1 MVTRTHLTPWR
12 TFDIMKNKLW
22 TCKTDMPASFACTT
36 SCYHLYQAKLLH
48 MLLILSSGDVAVHHP
63 SNPTWQHWPY
73 PLPGSLY
80 QFSYTSLEIC
90 HPLYE
95 LCCPSLEQWQPP
107 WGREQCCLWL
117 EWCSMS
123 LDWCCPALDWCRP
136 SWQQCLLL
144 LGEQSPLRL
153 EWYLCHPSDPV
164 RWRQICGRRSPPP
177 GLKVGKR
184 RRHTWPEG
192 PAKVLSNDFA
202 QLPKWQCLIDLYF
215 GRCEGRL
222 ALDWMCIRKFLSDFH
237 ENWSEGCSLMVR
249 DCLTLLVDDSA
260 VLSHEVCRRR
270 GSHIHDWRS
279 ARQPISPSI
288 GDWKLTCVYFS
299 NVVSIST

>member
-164 RWRQICGRRSPPP
+164 RWHQICGRRSPPP
-177 GLKVGKR
+177 GLKLVR
-184 RRHTWPEG
+184 EG
-192 PAKVLSNDFA
+192 GTHGRKVLQKCCHMILPSFQNGNVWSICILGGVREGSRLIGCVFA
-202 QLPKWQCLIDLYF
+202 SSRAISTRIEVKAVAWWWGIVW
-215 GRCEGRL
+215 RCW
-222 ALDWMCIRKFLSDFH
+222 WMT
-237 ENWSEGCSLMVR
+237 VQY
-249 DCLTLLVDDSA
+249 SA
-260 VLSHEVCRRR
+260 MRYVGVGAVTSTTDGLHVNQSVPVLGTES
-270 GSHIHDWRS
+270 W
-279 ARQPISPSI
+279 
-288 GDWKLTCVYFS
+288 L
-299 NVVSIST
+299 VSILVM